1 MGKLR
6 DLGIKYGTPAKMQES
21 AVQNKIEEDR
31 ASELLNE
38 QSSVSVVS
46 HSLGNLSSCDEVDE
60 KIVPKALTHM
70 SWIKIDK
77 IVLEKKNSLIDNLSV
92 LYTALHDCADTIS
105 LVLKKEK
112 GGLVNLYLGVR
123 DIASKEN
130 YVSKYLLQRGL
141 NGSLPGISYQD
152 VQLELDTRTT
162 PFVSF
167 STGIPSLKNDKKE
180 GFIQGVERL
189 INSTANIP
197 SFTIVFVAE
206 NVSTF
211 DCEAKRKSLLSRYSE
226 LSEQSE
232 ITTTK
237 TENSGVQ
244 DSSTQTNGSSS
255 TTNESTSQGSNHS
268 STSSSSTSGTEGHT
282 AAFFAGVN
290 NSESNTEGT
299 SITDGTSEN
308 KTTSSSST
316 KNESVAKTSGT
327 NSSNGISIQTKKEN
341 KEIKEE
347 LKKIESNI
355 ERISN
360 SASIGMWNYSTYFLA
375 ESKTTSYILACI
387 YRGLI
392 CGEKSE
398 KNSFRIGSYDE
409 SSSKIAAEAI
419 KTFTHPSIKDEMGCK
434 PYSLVDSFELSIG
447 MSLPLTSIPGVL
459 VKEQPS
465 FGRNV
470 INHDINSESVIP
482 LGYISHL
489 GNVENTNPVT
499 LDYNLLTSH
508 MFITGATGSGK
519 SNTIYG
525 IISNLLDKN
534 VRCLIIEPAKGEYK
548 NIFGGR
554 DDFNVL
560 GTNPNITSLLRINPF
575 SFPDGVHVE
584 EHIDRLID
592 IFNACWPMYA
602 AMPAVLKESICRA
615 YENCG
620 WDLVNST
627 SEYNFFPSFE
637 DVEREL
643 NEYINESEYSS
654 DSKGDYKGA
663 LGTRLQSLSNGIV
676 GQIFSGNELTS
687 NELFDQ
693 NNIIDLSRIGSVET
707 KSLIMGILVIK
718 LNEFRMSEGLGMNL
732 PLRHVTILEEAH
744 NLLRATSNAQS
755 QESANLTGKS
765 VEMIASSIAEMRT
778 YGEGFVIADQSP
790 SLLDKAAICNTNTK
804 IIMNL
809 PNSEDKQV
817 ASSSIGLSEQQTN
830 ELSRLRTGVA
840 VVFQKG
846 WEEPVQCQITRY
858 EGFSPYNVKPIN
870 KKTISDE
877 ELLTTLH
884 KVYTSD
890 SPLYCNE
897 VLPQIVKSNISGYK
911 KIKLSNILSEEEA
924 APELLCAKILVHYIG
939 ENLFV
944 KASKQNEMEQFNEIL
959 RSGLLRVSGINYN
972 NVDIFLDMYV
982 KGCSFLNKTAFY
994 ENWLL
999 QKTTSKK
1006 D

>member
-1 MGKLR
+1 MGKLKE
-6 DLGIKYGTPAKMQES
+6 LGMKYGTPAKPQ
-21 AVQNKIEEDR
+21 AVVVPSYKEEDYTSESTDFQ
-31 ASELLNE
+31 ASTMED
-38 QSSVSVVS
+38 SKPAAD
-46 HSLGNLSSCDEVDE
+46 SLCEKNVEKEVN
-60 KIVPKALTHM
+60 KSLMHM

-77 IVLEKKNSLIDNLSV
+77 IVLEKKNSLLDNLSV
-92 LYTALHDCADTIS
+92 LYTALHDCADTLCLI
-105 LVLKKEK
+105 LQKEK
-112 GGLVNLYLGVR
+112 GGLVSLYFGVR
-123 DIASKEN
+123 DMEAKEN

-141 NGSLPGISYQD
+141 NGCLPGISYKD
-152 VQLELDTRTT
+152 VQFELETENT

-167 STGIPSLKNDKKE
+167 STGVPSLKNDKKE

-206 NVSTF
+206 NVTTF
-211 DCEAKRKSLLSRYSE
+211 DCDSKRKDLLSRYSE
-226 LSEQSE
+226 LSELSE

-237 TENSGVQ
+237 TENSGTQ

-255 TTNESTSQGSNHS
+255 TTNESSSEGSNKSTTTSNS
-268 STSSSSTSGTEGHT
+268 SSGTEGHS

-290 NSESNTEGT
+290 NSESTTNGT
-299 SITDGTSEN
+299 SFTEGTSEN
-308 KTTSSSST
+308 KTTSSST
-316 KNESVAKTSGT
+316 TTNESVAKTLGT
-327 NSSNGISIQTKKEN
+327 NSSNGLSIQTKKEN

-360 SASIGMWNYSTYFLA
+360 SSSIGMWNYSTYFLA

-398 KNSFRIGSYDE
+398 KNSFRIGAYDD
-409 SSSKIAAEAI
+409 STSQIAIE
-419 KTFTHPSIKDEMGCK
+419 SIKNFSHPTLQDDKGCA

-459 VKEQPS
+459 VKEQSS

-470 INHDINSESVIP
+470 INYEMNSDSVIP
-482 LGYISHL
+482 LGHISHL
-489 GNVENTNPVT
+489 GNVEKTNPVT
-499 LDYNLLTSH
+499 LDANLLTSH
-508 MFITGATGSGK
+508 MFVTGATGSGK

-525 IISNLLDKN
+525 ILYNLLQKN
-534 VRCLIIEPAKGEYK
+534 VKCLIIEPAKGEYK

-554 DDFNVL
+554 EDFNVL
-560 GTNPNITSLLRINPF
+560 GTNPNLTPLLRINPF
-575 SFPDGVHVE
+575 SFPNGVHVE

-615 YENCG
+615 YETCG

-627 SEYNFFPSFE
+627 SEYNVFPSFE

-676 GQIFSGNELTS
+676 GQIFSGKELTS
-687 NELFDQ
+687 NELFEQ

-707 KSLIMGILVIK
+707 KSLIMGIIVIK
-718 LNEFRMSEGLGMNL
+718 LNEFRMSENLGMNL

-744 NLLRATSNAQS
+744 NLLRATSGVQS

-778 YGEGFVIADQSP
+778 YGESFIIADQSP

-809 PNSEDKQV
+809 PNSDDKQI
-817 ASSSIGLSEQQTN
+817 AASSIGLSEQQTN

-846 WEEPVQCQITRY
+846 WEEPVQCQITMF
-858 EGFSPYNVKPIN
+858 EGYSPYNTKSFD
-870 KKTISDE
+870 KTTMEND
-877 ELLTTLH
+877 ELLSSIHKLYTT
-884 KVYTSD
+884 D
-890 SPLYCNE
+890 SPLYCSE
-897 VLPQIVKSNISGYK
+897 ILPQIEKSNISGYK
-911 KIKLSNILSEEEA
+911 KIKIASLLTENDTTT
-924 APELLCAKILVHYIG
+924 ELLCAKILVLYIG

-944 KASKQNEMEQFNEIL
+944 KASKKNEIELFNETL
-959 RSGLLRVSGINYN
+959 RAGLIRISGINYN
-972 NVDIFLDMYV
+972 NVDVFLDMYI
-982 KGCSFLNKTAFY
+982 KGCSSLNKTAFY

-999 QKTTSKK
+999 QSITSK
-1006 D
+1006 